1 MVLSPIPSAPP
12 QAHLLCQTLAWS
24 WRRKLVVS
32 LLVSVHLLAVLAEPF
47 RFFTYGGSRGSSPAA
62 EPIRVALGPYI
73 EFAYLNH
80 GYFFFAPEPGPSHLM
95 QCDLTFDDGSI
106 SHIRYPDKQAQW
118 PRLLYHRHFMLA
130 EFFNQLHAP
139 PVDPALVQQA
149 SAAES
154 EQWKRDRA
162 RFEDVS
168 NSMQAHLVHRYSAK
182 SATIQRVRHV
192 LPGSDAVL
200 KDKLPLSDP
209 SLYIVL
215 PDAIASDSTQSPA
228 ATGQNLRGPIGSGEE
243 VKALP

>member
-1 MVLSPIPSAPP
+1 MVSSPLSSTTVQLHAANRP
-12 QAHLLCQTLAWS
+12 QGLS
-24 WRRKLVVS
+24 RRRKLVVS
-32 LLVSVHLLAVLAEPF
+32 LLVAVHLLAVLAEPF

-62 EPIRVALGPYI
+62 EPVRVALGPYI

-130 EFFNQLHAP
+130 EFLNQLHAP
-139 PVDPALVQQA
+139 PIDPALIQQA
-149 SAAES
+149 PAAES
-154 EQWKRDRA
+154 EEWKRDRA
-162 RFEDVS
+162 RFEDVR
-168 NSMQAHLVHRYSAK
+168 NSMQAHLVHRYGAT

-200 KDKLPLSDP
+200 KNKLPLSDP

-215 PDAIASDSTQSPA
+215 PDSIPSDPAQPSPVTGPDLNSK
-228 ATGQNLRGPIGSGEE
+228 TGQGEE
-243 VKALP
+243 VEARP

>member
-1 MVLSPIPSAPP
+1 
-12 QAHLLCQTLAWS
+12 
-24 WRRKLVVS
+24 VVS
-32 LLVSVHLLAVLAEPF
+32 SLVTVHLLAVLAEPF

-62 EPIRVALGPYI
+62 EPVRVALGPYI

-139 PVDPALVQQA
+139 PVDPALIEQA

-154 EQWKRDRA
+154 EEWKRDRA
-162 RFEDVS
+162 RFEDVR
-168 NSMQAHLVHRYSAK
+168 NSMQAHLVHRYGAT

-200 KDKLPLSDP
+200 KNKLPLSDP

-215 PDAIASDSTQSPA
+215 PDSIPSESAQPPA
-228 ATGQNLRGPIGSGEE
+228 VTGPDLNTKTGQGEE
-243 VKALP
+243 VEARP